1 MIKNIKL
8 EKSWKH
14 LLRHEFNKE
23 YMKKLEDFLTQ
34 EKLKYCIYPNTNQ
47 IFKSLNSIQ
56 FQKIKVVLIGQDPYH
71 SEGQANGYAFSVPT
85 QTKHPPSLA
94 NIFKELEN
102 DLNIKN
108 NNGDLTSWATQGV
121 LLLNST
127 LTVRKHMAGSHQKKG
142 WETFTNEIISL
153 ISQKRENIVF
163 FLWGKKA
170 KEKISII
177 DDSKHLV
184 LTSSHPSPLSSY
196 RGFFGCQHFSKCNKY
211 LKTKNIKNIDW
222 KTY

>member
-8 EKSWKH
+8 EKSWKQ
-14 LLRHEFNKE
+14 LLRNEFKKE
-23 YMKKLEDFLTQ
+23 YIKNLENFLIQ
-34 EKLKYCIYPNTNQ
+34 EQLKYCIYPNKNQ
-47 IFKSLNSIQ
+47 IFKALNSIH

-71 SEGQANGYAFSVPT
+71 REGQANGYAFSVPT

-108 NNGDLTSWATQGV
+108 NNGDLSSWATQGV

-127 LTVRKHMAGSHQKKG
+127 LTVRKHMAGSHQKQG
-142 WETFTNEIISL
+142 WEIFTNEIISL

-196 RGFFGCQHFSKCNKY
+196 RGFFGCQHFSKCNKF
-211 LKTKNIKNIDW
+211 LKSKNIKKIDW